1 MSLSLLLVR
10 WANPLRR
17 NSFDCQL
24 FERMVPGERPRAIA
38 ESLGL
43 FLDRE
48 LLLVLWNATATST
61 AMRTLEQ
68 DFVTTSRQR
77 SAATP
82 WEEARKRGAKLAAHV
97 LQERV
102 HLVISLWQTMSREER
117 GQMYKALDPATEIG
131 GNSTVNGSENAPN
144 TLKAMLRSLEDAYAA
159 EQIHRRRQLSIGRLG
174 GPAKSSNDQ
183 VQRGNNSRLGSPQ
196 STDTPQ
202 HRPASRPALTS
213 SDIAGDNDVDADSSR
228 IAEAITI
235 PSVLLG
241 VFTPSKTSER
251 ASISLPIDASA
262 RPSSTASD
270 QIDGL
275 QAGGFAGTLG
285 PIIRVCE
292 DAFDLL
298 CEDAFETKPQIGFA
312 GEKTIATADNGGYV
326 VQAKKLLCK
335 LLGAL
340 STSSDGIMDKFQRS
354 EDARLE
360 ALEEARAS
368 QDGQQ
373 DGTMDD
379 GLSAL
384 VHTIIQRQRQ
394 NPALLVTAINRSP
407 DILTSAIS
415 QNQGIMFF
423 AMTKFAG
430 AVKRFLRLDPK
441 ACDNLDALTNKNK
454 GIQLL
459 WNGNTTASAAG
470 GSAMVAGGGNAI
482 RHDQNQLQTFGDA
495 TVANDTMHLAEWF
508 SAHVGD
514 FAMLFLDN
522 PDPLKQLFIEM
533 HERGD
538 VTAFY
543 RLMVLLQSTKGV
555 HSFMTRAYI
564 AALERVAQEDQAAVT
579 HLLQSIF
586 FGEGGANNG
595 RFESDGD
602 GDSTTAAVSKPATAA
617 ATGNRDLLHELRS
630 SPYLVTCLSEFQPG
644 ALQDVFATHVDV
656 WASYFVDVAASNDAI
671 LRQSLVT
678 RVRTCVYLSTSSYW
692 CGCES
697 G

>member
-1 MSLSLLLVR
+1 
-10 WANPLRR
+10 
-17 NSFDCQL
+17 
-24 FERMVPGERPRAIA
+24 MVPGERPRAIA
-38 ESLGL
+38 ESLGP

-48 LLLVLWNATATST
+48 LLLVLWNATATSA
-61 AMRTLEQ
+61 AMRTIEHDLTG
-68 DFVTTSRQR
+68 VLKHHPS
-77 SAATP
+77 ATP

-102 HLVISLWQTMSREER
+102 RLVISLWQTMSREER
-117 GQMYKALDPATEIG
+117 GQLYKALDPATESGVSSGIG
-131 GNSTVNGSENAPN
+131 GGAGAP
-144 TLKAMLRSLEDAYAA
+144 TSLKAMLRSLEDAYAA

-174 GPAKSSNDQ
+174 AHNKPGNDQ
-183 VQRGNNSRLGSPQ
+183 VPRENTARLGSPQ
-196 STDTPQ
+196 TADTSPHVEMPKPTQ
-202 HRPASRPALTS
+202 GIDSDDNS
-213 SDIAGDNDVDADSSR
+213 SELDG
-228 IAEAITI
+228 AITI

-241 VFTPSKTSER
+241 VFSPSKTSER
-251 ASISLPIDASA
+251 ASISLPVDASS
-262 RPSSTASD
+262 RPSSGRSD
-270 QIDGL
+270 RIEMRQSE
-275 QAGGFAGTLG
+275 QVVGTLG

-298 CEDAFETKPQIGFA
+298 CEDAFETKSKSGQTGDQPA
-312 GEKTIATADNGGYV
+312 GTDTSGGYI

-340 STSSDGIMDKFQRS
+340 STSSDDVMDKFQRS
-354 EDARLE
+354 ETARLE
-360 ALEEARAS
+360 ALEEAKAALAS
-368 QDGQQ
+368 ERDG
-373 DGTMDD
+373 GADD

-407 DILTSAIS
+407 DILTSAIAH
-415 QNQGIMFF
+415 NQGILFF

-441 ACDNLDALTNKNK
+441 ACDNLDALTSKNK

-459 WNGNTTASAAG
+459 WNGNTAASP
-470 GSAMVAGGGNAI
+470 GGGGVMV
-482 RHDQNQLQTFGDA
+482 RHEQGQLQTAGDGNA
-495 TVANDTMHLAEWF
+495 ASDTIHLIEWF
-508 SAHVGD
+508 SAHLSE
-514 FAMLFLDN
+514 FSALFLDN
-522 PDPLKQLFIEM
+522 PDPLKQMFIEM

-555 HSFMTRAYI
+555 HSFMTRASI

-586 FGEGGANNG
+586 FGEGGPSSGKPDCDG
-595 RFESDGD
+595 RSSP
-602 GDSTTAAVSKPATAA
+602 STLATAP
-617 ATGNRDLLHELRS
+617 ATGNRDLLHQLRS

-644 ALQDVFATHVDV
+644 AIQDVFATHVDV
-656 WASYFVDVAASNDAI
+656 WASYFVDIAASNDSI

-678 RVRTCVYLSTSSYW
+678 RVRW
-692 CGCES
+692 CG
-697 G
+697 